1 MAVQIAIDDAEL
13 RRTVAKIRALGE
25 LASKRQRKGILR
37 KGAKIL
43 RDAAKAN
50 VPIAPKPSK
59 NRAGELIQPGFTP
72 DAIGIKDLRKSPDL
86 FVGVVKRG
94 SQLAYWATWLEFGA
108 ANVDG
113 SKREG
118 FAFMRRA
125 LAATKPQVVAQIIK
139 DADALLKR
147 IVKKVQTR

>member
-1 MAVQIAIDDAEL
+1 MVSIDDAEL
-13 RRTVAKIRALGE
+13 RRTVAKIRALGD
-25 LASKRQRKGILR
+25 LVSKRQRKGILR

-50 VPIAPKPSK
+50 VPIAPQPYKT
-59 NRAGELIQPGFTP
+59 RAGKVIQPGFTP

-86 FVGVVKRG
+86 FVGVVKKD
-94 SQLAYWATWLEFGA
+94 SQIAYWAHWLEFGA
-108 ANVDG
+108 TNRDG

-118 FAFMRRA
+118 HGFMRRA
-125 LAATKPQVVAQIIK
+125 LASAKPQVVAQIIK
-139 DADALLKR
+139 DAEALLKR